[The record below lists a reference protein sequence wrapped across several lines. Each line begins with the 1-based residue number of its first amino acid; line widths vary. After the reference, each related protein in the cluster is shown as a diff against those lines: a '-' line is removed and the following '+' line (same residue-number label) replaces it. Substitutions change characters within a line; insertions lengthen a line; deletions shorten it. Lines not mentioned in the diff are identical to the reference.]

1 MSDPGDHAGG
11 VQEWPITHDVQTGHP
26 PKPWRHGPT
35 LRSFDSIVGNASVP
49 TAGTS
54 GNNHEWTTAGQPQ
67 TLDGLPEAVLSEQ
80 PAAQKRVHED
90 PALAITTEQPAAL
103 LVSIAQHHRVRVNV
117 LGLQDSRRQCAQ
129 RAPLPGARMAGT
141 STTSSHSAWNPTR
154 YASITD
160 ASGTPSRA
168 RSMPTLVPGVG
179 SNSDLAAIAENIAR
193 MFAAEALT
201 ITSKGTGASDAY
213 SGTCRVAAHAARIS
227 NSSIRRWSA
236 SAF

>member
-1 MSDPGDHAGG
+1 MREELAPLFHHVELRQQRTGYPAGVMKPSMRIQISSRNWMSDPGDHAGG

-103 LVSIAQHHRVRVNV
+103 LVSIAQHHRVRV
-117 LGLQDSRRQCAQ
+117 
-129 RAPLPGARMAGT
+129 
-141 STTSSHSAWNPTR
+141 
-154 YASITD
+154 
-160 ASGTPSRA
+160 
-168 RSMPTLVPGVG
+168 
-179 SNSDLAAIAENIAR
+179 
-193 MFAAEALT
+193 
-201 ITSKGTGASDAY
+201 
-213 SGTCRVAAHAARIS
+213 
-227 NSSIRRWSA
+227 
-236 SAF
+236 